1 MMEHIRKKFDVNLFS
16 SEIEKLVFTDKISY
30 LDAIVAFADKNDVE
44 IETVSALVK
53 RSLPI
58 LQKLEAESRRQNM
71 LTKSSKASIESF
83 L

>member
-1 MMEHIRKKFDVNLFS
+1 MMEHFRKKFDVNLFAT
-16 SEIEKLVFTDKISY
+16 EIEKLVIKDRISY
-30 LDAIVAFADKNDVE
+30 LDAIVAFADKNDIE
-44 IETVSALVK
+44 IETVGALVK

-71 LTKSSKASIESF
+71 LIKSSKASIESF